1 LQRRTTDCT
10 RLFTQQGKVFLEYH
24 KSVILQNVRVDDF
37 LEKVASILEVTFY
50 RKDVTVLRAMQHCCA
65 SHLLTLQPAERLDVI
80 LVHGEHNHKKV
91 TLQCDSSEQATSH
104 TPAST
109 ALFPSTSPSKQYALP
124 FNGALSHPLDELS
137 LQKYA
142 SRKKDY
148 ARAPQGFLTYSPSK
162 GIHPFPADSKRH
174 SRRLEVVQI
183 DDCERQLVVD
193 AYERAIVIIEID
205 GSTE

>member
-1 LQRRTTDCT
+1 M
-10 RLFTQQGKVFLEYH
+10 K
-24 KSVILQNVRVDDF
+24 
-37 LEKVASILEVTFY
+37 
-50 RKDVTVLRAMQHCCA
+50 
-65 SHLLTLQPAERLDVI
+65 
-80 LVHGEHNHKKV
+80 VHGEHNHKKV
-91 TLQCDSSEQATSH
+91 TLQCDSSKQATSH

-109 ALFPSTSPSKQYALP
+109 AHHPPSTSPSKQYALP

-137 LQKYA
+137 LLKYA

-174 SRRLEVVQI
+174 PRRLEVIQI

-193 AYERAIVIIEID
+193 AYERAIGIIEID
-205 GSTE
+205 RSTE